1 MRITEEEASYFLP
14 FDEFQKRAGYDIRDC
29 NFTVTATD
37 SEWEDVTYYTNI
49 KRATDNYEGD
59 GPYYV
64 YVLENDG
71 YGKGVYKIG
80 YTKHHPDHRAKQLS
94 RGTGIIY
101 PFKVKYVFRCHDGE
115 FLEREVHK
123 ALNEYRLSK
132 DREFFNVEFS
142 LVKEVIEELGTK
154 YKGN

>member
-1 MRITEEEASYFLP
+1 MRINEEEASYYLP

-37 SEWEDVTYYTNI
+37 GEWEEVTYYTNI
-49 KRATDNYEGD
+49 RRRTDNYKGD
-59 GPYYV
+59 GLYYV

-71 YGKGVYKIG
+71 YGKNTYKIG
-80 YTKHHPDHRAKQLS
+80 YTKKHPEHRAKQLS

-123 ALNEYRLSK
+123 ALKDYRLSN
-132 DREFFNVEFS
+132 DREFFRVDFS
-142 LVKEVIEELGTK
+142 LIKEVIEELGTK

>member
-37 SEWEDVTYYTNI
+37 GEWEEVTYYTNI
-49 KRATDNYEGD
+49 RRRTDNYKGD

-64 YVLENDG
+64 YVLGNDG
-71 YGKGVYKIG
+71 YGKNTYKIG
-80 YTKHHPDHRAKQLS
+80 YTKKHPEHRAKQLS

-123 ALNEYRLSK
+123 ALKDYRLSN
-132 DREFFNVEFS
+132 DREFFRVDFS
-142 LVKEVIEELGTK
+142 LIKEVIEELGTK

>member
-1 MRITEEEASYFLP
+1 MRINEEEASYYLP

-29 NFTVTATD
+29 NFTITATD
-37 SEWEDVTYYTNI
+37 GEWEEVTYYTNI
-49 KRATDNYEGD
+49 RRRTDNYKGD

-64 YVLENDG
+64 YVLGNDG
-71 YGKGVYKIG
+71 YGKNTYKIG
-80 YTKHHPDHRAKQLS
+80 YTKKHPEHRAKQLS

-123 ALNEYRLSK
+123 ALKDYRLSN
-132 DREFFNVEFS
+132 DREFFRVDFS
-142 LVKEVIEELGTK
+142 LIKEVIEELGTK